1 MGVGSQFISCDANG
15 EVNMSESHDPTSAW
29 REALAQGQQ
38 AFLKFYAQQA
48 PGQPMPQFAEWW
60 AKFGAPKTAPGGPDA
75 AGMYL
80 AACDHF
86 FALTRAFM
94 EQLPKQ
100 PNTAVDAQDLAK
112 RFAAGLEEWFQ
123 KSGAPGKTAWTQGL
137 ELPSLGVTRQ
147 QQELWQRVLELTKRY
162 QELQSELSAQWTAV
176 GREAAQKFGAEL
188 AAASKSGKGIADLKS
203 LYDRWIDNAEK
214 AYSTHAHQEKYAGL
228 LAGLTNTLNEIKA
241 KQRELIECW
250 AQQFDLP
257 TRSEINSMHARFKAM
272 QQQLHA
278 LHATDRKAKPKS
290 KPKPKPRAAR
300 AARKPARKR

>member
-1 MGVGSQFISCDANG
+1 
-15 EVNMSESHDPTSAW
+15 MSESNDPTKAW

-38 AFLKFYAQQA
+38 AFMKFYADQA

-60 AKFGAPKTAPGGPDA
+60 AKFGAPKTTPGPDA
-75 AGMYL
+75 AGLYL

-94 EQLPKQ
+94 EQLPAANADMDPKH
-100 PNTAVDAQDLAK
+100 LAK
-112 RFAAGLEEWFQ
+112 NFAAGLEEWFQ

-147 QQELWQRVLELTKRY
+147 QQELWQRILELTKRY
-162 QELQSELSAQWTAV
+162 QQLQADLSTQWSAV

-188 AAASKSGKGIADLKS
+188 SAAQKAGKSVADLKS

-214 AYSTHAHQEKYAGL
+214 AYSAQAHQESYAKVL
-228 LAGLTNTLNEIKA
+228 SGLTNTLNEIKA

-257 TRSEINSMHARFKAM
+257 TRSELNTVHSRVKSL
-272 QQQLHA
+272 QQQLHGLGDKSA
-278 LHATDRKAKPKS
+278 PRKRSAKAPRSAKASAKAKRSARKKS
-290 KPKPKPRAAR
+290 KR
-300 AARKPARKR
+300 

>member
-1 MGVGSQFISCDANG
+1 
-15 EVNMSESHDPTSAW
+15 MSESHDPTSAW
-29 REALAQGQQ
+29 RDALAQGQQ
-38 AFLKFYAQQA
+38 AFLKFYAEQA

-60 AKFGAPKTAPGGPDA
+60 AKFGAPKTTPGPDA
-75 AGMYL
+75 AGLYL

-94 EQLPKQ
+94 EQLPTQ
-100 PNTAVDAQDLAK
+100 PNAAIDAQGLAK
-112 RFAAGLEEWFQ
+112 KFAAGLEEWFQ

-162 QELQSELSAQWTAV
+162 QELQSELSAQWSAV

-188 AAASKSGKGIADLKS
+188 AAASKSGKGFADLKS
-203 LYDRWIDNAEK
+203 LYDRWIDSAEK

-228 LAGLTNTLNEIKA
+228 LSGLTNTLNEIKA

-257 TRSEINSMHARFKAM
+257 TRTEINSVHSRLKAM
-272 QQQLHA
+272 QQQLHELGGKSSPRPA
-278 LHATDRKAKPKS
+278 AKAAAKSKLKPK
-290 KPKPKPRAAR
+290 R

>member
-1 MGVGSQFISCDANG
+1 
-15 EVNMSESHDPTSAW
+15 MSESHDPTGAW

-38 AFLKFYAQQA
+38 AFLKFYAEQA

-60 AKFGAPKTAPGGPDA
+60 AKFGAPKTSPGPDA
-75 AGMYL
+75 AGLYL

-86 FALTRAFM
+86 YALTRAFM

-100 PNTAVDAQDLAK
+100 PNAPLDAQSLAK
-112 RFAAGLEEWFQ
+112 KFQAGLEEWFQ

-162 QELQSELSAQWTAV
+162 QELQSELSAQWSAV

-188 AAASKSGKGIADLKS
+188 AAASKSGKGFADLKS
-203 LYDRWIDNAEK
+203 LYDRWIENAEK
-214 AYSTHAHQEKYAGL
+214 AYSAHAHQEKYAGL
-228 LAGLTNTLNEIKA
+228 LSGLTNTLNEIKA

-257 TRSEINSMHARFKAM
+257 TRTEINSVHSRLKAM
-272 QQQLHA
+272 QQQLHGLGEKSTA
-278 LHATDRKAKPKS
+278 KRAAAPAAKAKPRA
-290 KPKPKPRAAR
+290 KPKR

>member
-1 MGVGSQFISCDANG
+1 
-15 EVNMSESHDPTSAW
+15 MSEPNDPTKAW
-29 REALAQGQQ
+29 RDALAQGQQ
-38 AFLKFYAQQA
+38 AFMKFYADQA

-60 AKFGAPKTAPGGPDA
+60 AKFGAPKTTPGPDA
-75 AGMYL
+75 AGLYL

-94 EQLPKQ
+94 EQLPAANADMDPK
-100 PNTAVDAQDLAK
+100 NLAK
-112 RFAAGLEEWFQ
+112 NFAAGLEAWFQ

-147 QQELWQRVLELTKRY
+147 QQELWQRILELTKRY
-162 QELQSELSAQWTAV
+162 QELQSDLSTQWSAV

-188 AAASKSGKGIADLKS
+188 SAAQKAGKSVADLKS

-214 AYSTHAHQEKYAGL
+214 AYSAQAHQESYAKVL
-228 LAGLTNTLNEIKA
+228 SGLTNTLNEIKA

-257 TRSEINSMHARFKAM
+257 TRSELNTVHSRVKAL
-272 QQQLHA
+272 QQQLHGLGDKSA
-278 LHATDRKAKPKS
+278 APRRAAKAPRSGKAAAKAK
-290 KPKPKPRAAR
+290 R
-300 AARKPARKR
+300 PARKKSRR

>member
-1 MGVGSQFISCDANG
+1 
-15 EVNMSESHDPTSAW
+15 MSESHDPTSAW

-60 AKFGAPKTAPGGPDA
+60 AKFGAPKTTPGPDA
-75 AGMYL
+75 AGLYL

-94 EQLPKQ
+94 EQLPNQ
-100 PNTAVDAQDLAK
+100 PNAMDAQGLAK
-112 RFAAGLEEWFQ
+112 KFAAGLEEWFQ

-162 QELQSELSAQWTAV
+162 QELQSELSAQWSSV

-188 AAASKSGKGIADLKS
+188 AAASKSGKGFADLKS
-203 LYDRWIDNAEK
+203 LYDRWIDSAEK
-214 AYSTHAHQEKYAGL
+214 AYSERAHQEKYAGL
-228 LAGLTNTLNEIKA
+228 LSGLTNTLNEIKA

-257 TRSEINSMHARFKAM
+257 TRTEINSVHSRLKAM
-272 QQQLHA
+272 QQHLHELREKSTVKPA
-278 LHATDRKAKPKS
+278 AKAKPRA
-290 KPKPKPRAAR
+290 KPKPKR
-300 AARKPARKR
+300 ARKPARKR

>member
-1 MGVGSQFISCDANG
+1 
-15 EVNMSESHDPTSAW
+15 MSESHDPTGAW

-38 AFLKFYAQQA
+38 AFLKFYAEQA

-60 AKFGAPKTAPGGPDA
+60 AKFGAPKTSPGPDA
-75 AGMYL
+75 AGLYL

-86 FALTRAFM
+86 YALTRAFM

-100 PNTAVDAQDLAK
+100 PNAPLDAQSLAK
-112 RFAAGLEEWFQ
+112 KFQAGLEEWFQ

-162 QELQSELSAQWTAV
+162 QELQSELSAQWSAV

-188 AAASKSGKGIADLKS
+188 AAASKSGKGFADLKS
-203 LYDRWIDNAEK
+203 LYDRWIENAEK
-214 AYSTHAHQEKYAGL
+214 AYSAHAHQEKYAGL
-228 LAGLTNTLNEIKA
+228 LSGLTNTLNEIKA

-257 TRSEINSMHARFKAM
+257 TRTEINSVHSRLKAM
-272 QQQLHA
+272 QQQLHGLREKSTA
-278 LHATDRKAKPKS
+278 KRAAAPAAKAKPRA
-290 KPKPKPRAAR
+290 KPKRAAH
-300 AARKPARKR
+300 KPARKR

>member
-1 MGVGSQFISCDANG
+1 
-15 EVNMSESHDPTSAW
+15 MSESHDPTGAW

-38 AFLKFYAQQA
+38 AFLKFYAEQA

-60 AKFGAPKTAPGGPDA
+60 AKFGAPKTTPGPDA
-75 AGMYL
+75 AGLYL

-100 PNTAVDAQDLAK
+100 PNAGMDVQSLAK
-112 RFAAGLEEWFQ
+112 KFAAGLEEWFQ

-162 QELQSELSAQWTAV
+162 QELQAELSAQWSSV

-188 AAASKSGKGIADLKS
+188 AAASKSGKGFADLKA
-203 LYDRWIDNAEK
+203 LYDRWIDSAEK
-214 AYSTHAHQEKYAGL
+214 AYSAHAHQEKYAGL
-228 LAGLTNTLNEIKA
+228 LAGLTNTMNEIKA

-257 TRSEINSMHARFKAM
+257 TRTEINSVHSRLKGI
-272 QQQLHA
+272 QQQLHE
-278 LHATDRKAKPKS
+278 LHEKASARRAASPAAKAKAKPN
-290 KPKPKPRAAR
+290 PK
-300 AARKPARKR
+300 RKPARKR